1 MENAILIIAGAAAFM
16 AVIGGLYGVQLLL
29 NPERTARDRI
39 SDLTGGREH
48 TDALLASQPIQRVTS
63 GMASLAVA
71 DNEEEQNLI
80 RTWLTQAGFR
90 SRTNLEAYSAAR
102 AGLALVLPLLMF
114 LILPEMKA
122 VYTIFFSILSATAG
136 YYMPSIYVGQRLKA
150 RQAALLKPFPDALD
164 LLVSSVEA
172 GLGVDA
178 AFQRVAKEI
187 APAAPE
193 LSVELQQVNHEVA
206 GGIPRVQALRR
217 LDRRTG
223 LAEVNSLVNVL
234 TQAERFGTSIA
245 HALRIHSDMVR
256 TKRMLA
262 AEEQAAQIS
271 PKLTVAMILFIL
283 PSLFIVLIG
292 PASINVYR
300 NLIPAMEGAR

>member
-1 MENAILIIAGAAAFM
+1 MENAILLIAGSAAFM
-16 AVIGGLYGVQLLL
+16 AVIGGMYGVQLLL

-39 SDLTGGREH
+39 ADLTGGRERG
-48 TDALLASQPIQRVTS
+48 DDLLASQPIQRVT
-63 GMASLAVA
+63 GGVASLAVA
-71 DNEEEQNLI
+71 DNEEEQNLM

-102 AGLALVLPLLMF
+102 AGLALVLPLLAF
-114 LILPEMKA
+114 IILPDMKTI
-122 VYTIFFSILSATAG
+122 YTVFFAILSATVG
-136 YYMPSIYVGQRLKA
+136 YYAPSIYVGQRLKI

-193 LSVELQQVNHEVA
+193 LSVELQQVNHEVS

-262 AEEQAAQIS
+262 AEEQAAQIA

-283 PSLFIVLIG
+283 PSLFIVLVG
-292 PASINVYR
+292 PAGINVFR
-300 NLIPAMEGAR
+300 NLIPAMAVQ

>member
-1 MENAILIIAGAAAFM
+1 MENAILFIAGSAAFM
-16 AVIGGLYGVQLLL
+16 AVIAGLYGVQLLL

-39 SDLTGGREH
+39 VDLTGGRERGE
-48 TDALLASQPIQRVTS
+48 DLLASQSVQRVTGS
-63 GMASLAVA
+63 VAALASP
-71 DNEEEQNLI
+71 DNLEEQNLM

-90 SRTNLEAYSAAR
+90 SRNNLELYSAVR
-102 AGLALVLPLLMF
+102 AGLALVLPLLAF
-114 LILPEMKA
+114 VILPQMQTI
-122 VYTIFFSILSATAG
+122 YTIFFVILSATIG
-136 YYMPSIYVGQRLKA
+136 YYVPSVYVSQRLKA

-193 LSVELQQVNHEVA
+193 LSVELQQVNHEVS

-217 LDRRTG
+217 LDQRTG

-262 AEEQAAQIS
+262 AEEQAAQIA
-271 PKLTVAMILFIL
+271 PKLTVAMIIFIL
-283 PSLFIVLIG
+283 PSLFVVLVG
-292 PASINVYR
+292 PAGINVFRY
-300 NLIPAMEGAR
+300 LIPAMSGQ

>member
-1 MENAILIIAGAAAFM
+1 MENAILFIAGSAAFM
-16 AVIGGLYGVQLLL
+16 AVIAGLYGVQLLL

-39 SDLTGGREH
+39 VDLTGGRERGE
-48 TDALLASQPIQRVTS
+48 DLLASQSVQRVTGS
-63 GMASLAVA
+63 VAALASP
-71 DNEEEQNLI
+71 DNLEEQNLM

-90 SRTNLEAYSAAR
+90 SRNNLELYSAVR
-102 AGLALVLPLLMF
+102 AGLALVLPLLAF
-114 LILPEMKA
+114 VILPQMQTI
-122 VYTIFFSILSATAG
+122 YTIFFVILSATIG
-136 YYMPSIYVGQRLKA
+136 YYVPSVYVSQRLKA

-193 LSVELQQVNHEVA
+193 LSVELQQVNHEVS

-217 LDRRTG
+217 LDQRTG

-262 AEEQAAQIS
+262 AEEQAAQIA
-271 PKLTVAMILFIL
+271 PKLTVAMIIFIL
-283 PSLFIVLIG
+283 PSLFVVLVG
-292 PASINVYR
+292 PAGINVFR
-300 NLIPAMEGAR
+300 NLIPAMSGQ

>member
-1 MENAILIIAGAAAFM
+1 MENAILLITGAASFM

-29 NPERTARDRI
+29 NPERSGRDRI
-39 SDLTGGREH
+39 ADLTGGQDRGG
-48 TDALLASQPIQRVTS
+48 V
-63 GMASLAVA
+63 ASLASP
-71 DNEEEQNLI
+71 DNEEEQNLM
-80 RTWLTQAGFR
+80 RTWLTQAGYR
-90 SRTNLEAYSAAR
+90 SRTNLESYSAVR
-102 AGLALVLPLLMF
+102 AGLALVLPLVAF
-114 LILPEMKA
+114 AALPNMQT
-122 VYTIFFSILSATAG
+122 VYTVFFVILSATIG
-136 YYMPSIYVGQRLKA
+136 YYVPSLYVSQRLKA

-187 APAAPE
+187 APAAPA
-193 LSVELQQVNHEVA
+193 LSIELQQVNHEVA
-206 GGIPRVQALRR
+206 AGIPRVQALRR

-223 LAEVNSLVNVL
+223 LSEVNSLVNVL
-234 TQAERFGTSIA
+234 TQADRFGTSIA

-283 PSLFIVLIG
+283 PSLFVVLIG

-300 NLIPAMEGAR
+300 NLIPAMAGER

>member
-1 MENAILIIAGAAAFM
+1 MENALMFMAVFASFM
-16 AVIGGLYGVQLLL
+16 AVIGAMYGLRLLL

-39 SDLTGGREH
+39 ADLTGGREQ
-48 TDALLASQPIQRVTS
+48 DDMLLTSQPVQRVA
-63 GMASLAVA
+63 GGVAALAVA
-71 DNEEEQNLI
+71 DNEEEQNLM

-90 SRTNLEAYSAAR
+90 SQNNLEAYSAAR
-102 AGLALVLPLLMF
+102 AGLALVMPLLAF
-114 LILPEMKA
+114 IILPDMKTI
-122 VYTIFFSILSATAG
+122 YTVFFALLFATVG
-136 YYMPSIYVGQRLKA
+136 YYAPSVYVGQRLKV
-150 RQAALLKPFPDALD
+150 RQASLLKPFPDALD

-193 LSVELQQVNHEVA
+193 LAVELQQVNHEVS
-206 GGIPRVQALRR
+206 GGIPRIQALRR

-234 TQAERFGTSIA
+234 TQADRFGTSIA

-262 AEEQAAQIS
+262 AEEQAAQIA

-292 PASINVYR
+292 PAGINVFR
-300 NLIPAMEGAR
+300 NLIPAMSGQ

>member
-1 MENAILIIAGAAAFM
+1 MLPAPTYTLPDDNYAVVLNANAGRVTNRLARSVEQVVPQDRLF
-16 AVIGGLYGVQLLL
+16 YTES
-29 NPERTARDRI
+29 PEHAD
-39 SDLTGGREH
+39 EVF
-48 TDALLASQPIQRVTS
+48 QQCIQREIGTVFAGGGDGTIIGAINALNTMRGEQRMPNVGVLRLGTGNALAHWLGS
-63 GMASLAVA
+63 GSPVHDLRRWNNGQVHRSVAMSLI
-71 DNEEEQNLI
+71 ESEGTL
-80 RTWLTQAGFR
+80 F
-90 SRTNLEAYSAAR
+90 
-102 AGLALVLPLLMF
+102 
-114 LILPEMKA
+114 
-122 VYTIFFSILSATAG
+122 
-136 YYMPSIYVGQRLKA
+136 
-150 RQAALLKPFPDALD
+150 PF
-164 LLVSSVEA
+164 A

-193 LSVELQQVNHEVA
+193 LAVELQQVNHEVS
-206 GGIPRVQALRR
+206 GGIPRIQALRR

-234 TQAERFGTSIA
+234 TQADRFGTSIA

-262 AEEQAAQIS
+262 AEEQAAQIA

-292 PASINVYR
+292 PAGINVFR
-300 NLIPAMEGAR
+300 NLIPAMSGQ